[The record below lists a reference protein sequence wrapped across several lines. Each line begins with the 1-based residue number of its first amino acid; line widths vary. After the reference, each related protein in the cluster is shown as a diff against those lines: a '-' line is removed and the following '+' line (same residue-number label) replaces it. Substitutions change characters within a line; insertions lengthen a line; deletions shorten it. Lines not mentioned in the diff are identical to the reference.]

1 MSRKK
6 AEKSNVHLGIFTDRS
21 ADYNLAILETLL
33 PEEATSWQIA
43 ENLQKKRKPC
53 DNIEAIYYRTQKIYS
68 VIQRKTGRLADLK
81 RKGYIVEKNGK
92 WKLTKKGL
100 IALSVTNPDL
110 VANEIRTKRNKLLY
124 QFKEEISAIPN
135 ETLREPIGIQIDLSK
150 MKPMLAK
157 IDPTEFL
164 TMLLEE
170 AKMLLLEGIELDRI
184 SEQDF
189 LDLLKGRRSL
199 QEKVTQIVEE
209 IEKNGS
215 S

>member
-1 MSRKK
+1 
-6 AEKSNVHLGIFTDRS
+6 
-21 ADYNLAILETLL
+21 
-33 PEEATSWQIA
+33 
-43 ENLQKKRKPC
+43 
-53 DNIEAIYYRTQKIYS
+53 
-68 VIQRKTGRLADLK
+68 
-81 RKGYIVEKNGK
+81 
-92 WKLTKKGL
+92 
-100 IALSVTNPDL
+100 
-110 VANEIRTKRNKLLY
+110 
-124 QFKEEISAIPN
+124 
-135 ETLREPIGIQIDLSK
+135 